1 MPSGNVSGLFGLSSS
16 RFATAA
22 RLGAFLASAS
32 AALLGA
38 GCGSSSSGSS
48 SAFTG
53 NWELDSTTSSFTLS
67 CPHTTGLESV
77 PQAVLWTELV
87 FDTGVLTPITEA
99 SGTCGPGLAFDA
111 SSTALTLSNP
121 DPYTNQAPECDL
133 SLGADANG
141 NSTFLALSFST
152 LTFTLL
158 SPMKGEAP
166 KGLLAANATGQVLQ
180 QDPIT
185 GAFSATDSCTYVG
198 AGDIFHRMTKD

>member
-16 RFATAA
+16 RFANVA
-22 RLGAFLASAS
+22 RLGAFVVS

-38 GCGSSSSGSS
+38 GCGSSSSGSG

-53 NWELDSTTSSFTLS
+53 NWELDSSTSSFTLT
-67 CPHTTGLESV
+67 CPATPGLQNV
-77 PQAVLWTELV
+77 PNALLWTELV

-99 SGTCGPGLAFDA
+99 SGTCGPGLAFNA
-111 SSTALTLSNP
+111 SNSALTLANP
-121 DPYTNQAPECDL
+121 DPYTTQPPVCDI

-141 NSTFLALSFST
+141 NATFLELSFSS

-185 GAFSATDSCTYVG
+185 GGFNAVDTCTYVG